1 MQNNLDQLSIANRNS
16 SAAKKPPIVQTA
28 TMQSPTLKNEN
39 LVPKMSP
46 ELTQVLMMNVQ
57 AFEEKAAS
65 QQSGEKQHQRGP
77 TTACDIIREESPEAE
92 VTNSN
97 LLTGTNGLNT
107 GASKFEADPNSS
119 DQFLGAANHEP
130 QTNGSSKYED
140 FNIYDLE

>member
-1 MQNNLDQLSIANRNS
+1 
-16 SAAKKPPIVQTA
+16 
-28 TMQSPTLKNEN
+28 
-39 LVPKMSP
+39 
-46 ELTQVLMMNVQ
+46 MMNVQ
-57 AFEEKAAS
+57 AFEEKAGS
-65 QQSGEKQHQRGP
+65 QQSGEKQQRGP

-107 GASKFEADPNSS
+107 GASKFEADPNLS
-119 DQFLGAANHEP
+119 DQFLGTANREP